1 MNLKIL
7 LATLF
12 MLGLFILTGCSTN
25 MEENNDKLKVVASF
39 YPMYDFARNVGG
51 DRIEVKT
58 LIPVGVEPHEYEPT
72 PQDIQDLSNAQVLIF
87 NGVIESSWAPKLL
100 EGIDNKNLII
110 VDTSKNIQL
119 IGSQDADE
127 PGNDPHIWLDP
138 VLAKEQVVAIRN
150 AFVEADPAGKGYY
163 EKNAETF
170 LQKLDSL
177 DIEFRSTF
185 ATCQKKD
192 ILITHAT
199 LAYFCKEYGCNQ
211 VPVEGVN
218 AEGDPSPAV
227 LAEIIRQAKD
237 KNITTVF
244 VENLMNPKSAK
255 TLAEEI
261 HGKVAIFNSVHG
273 LTEDEQQRGE
283 EYISQMN
290 ENIDTIKTGLDCK

>member
-1 MNLKIL
+1 MKLKMDL
-7 LATLF
+7 LVAMVFGFL
-12 MLGLFILTGCSTN
+12 MITGCTSVTQQDSN
-25 MEENNDKLKVVASF
+25 KLKVVASF

-51 DRIEVKT
+51 DRIDVKS
-58 LIPVGVEPHEYEPT
+58 LIPMGVEPHEYEPT
-72 PQDIQDLSNAQVLIF
+72 PQDIKDLSTAKVLIL

-100 EGIDNKNLII
+100 EGVDNKNLVV
-110 VDTSKNIQL
+110 VDTSKGIQL
-119 IGSQDADE
+119 VGSMDADM

-138 VLAKEQVVAIRN
+138 VLAKKQVAAIRD
-150 AFVEADPAGKGYY
+150 AFIQADPAGKDYY
-163 EKNAETF
+163 EKNAELF
-170 LQKLDSL
+170 MQKLDSL
-177 DIEFRSTF
+177 DAEFHSTF

-227 LAEIIRQAKD
+227 LAEIIKQAEE

-244 VENLMNPKSAK
+244 VENLMNPKSAE
-255 TLAEEI
+255 TIAGDI

-273 LTEDEQQRGE
+273 LTTEEQQRGE
-283 EYISQMN
+283 NYISQMQ
-290 ENIDTIKTGLDCK
+290 ENVGIIRTSLDCK